1 MKVPKARSGELVHN
15 GTERSV
21 RASVCVSVRHV
32 SAVYVYDVCEWCV
45 CGVCICCGVCMT
57 YSMYMLC
64 GACGVCVCVCVVAA
78 EMRTEAG
85 SVAPAAHTR
94 QRQIVL

>member
-45 CGVCICCGVCMT
+45 CVVCAYAV
-57 YSMYMLC
+57 
-64 GACGVCVCVCVVAA
+64 VCV
-78 EMRTEAG
+78 
-85 SVAPAAHTR
+85 
-94 QRQIVL
+94 

>member
-45 CGVCICCGVCMT
+45 CVVCAYAVV
-57 YSMYMLC
+57 Y
-64 GACGVCVCVCVVAA
+64 VCVWWQ
-78 EMRTEAG
+78 
-85 SVAPAAHTR
+85 
-94 QRQIVL
+94 QR